1 MLLIDPSVI
10 YKGGDRV
17 FIYVNQRP
25 INYVKSELKD
35 LVTCIRDKYREAIGL
50 SQSNKK
56 NPFMY
61 VDIQIQPDEYDGKI
75 NNKVVET
82 SVNPVLLAVNIE
94 PNKTIIYFHDKELIY
109 NLVKQM
115 LNKAYPSSLDALFSK
130 QTPSDM

>member
-1 MLLIDPSVI
+1 M
-10 YKGGDRV
+10 

-35 LVTCIRDKYREAIGL
+35 LVACIRDKYREAIGL
-50 SQSNKK
+50 NQTNKK

-61 VDIQIQPDEYDGKI
+61 VDIQVQPDEYDGTKM
-75 NNKVVET
+75 KYKAVVEI
-82 SVNPVLLAVNIE
+82 SANPILLAVNVE
-94 PNKTIIYFHDKELIY
+94 PNKTIIYFHNKDLIY

-115 LNKAYPSSLDALFSK
+115 LNKAYPSTLDALFSK

>member
-1 MLLIDPSVI
+1 M
-10 YKGGDRV
+10 